1 MPLEKDCL
9 NLNKKTFTYPTQF
22 TRKVVKLLRVHQG
35 DLIHQ
40 TVSPKNSLNGPKHT
54 HNHRILNVLF
64 LKDLPKMAKSPG
76 FLGWTFENLKGDQP
90 DGHENQLKYG
100 TSPNWGS
107 EMSQ

>member
-1 MPLEKDCL
+1 MPSTIYQK
-9 NLNKKTFTYPTQF
+9 
-22 TRKVVKLLRVHQG
+22 VKLLRVHQG

-40 TVSPKNSLNGPKHT
+40 TVSPKNSLNGPKPTHT
-54 HNHRILNVLF
+54 HRILKVLL

-76 FLGWTFENLKGDQP
+76 FLGWIFENLKGDQP

-100 TSPNWGS
+100 TSANRGS

>member
-1 MPLEKDCL
+1 M
-9 NLNKKTFTYPTQF
+9 
-22 TRKVVKLLRVHQG
+22 KLLRVHQG

-54 HNHRILNVLF
+54 HTHRILNVLF

-76 FLGWTFENLKGDQP
+76 FLGWIFENLKGDQP

-107 EMSQ
+107 EMSP